1 MAYSRFIDNQ
11 FLVPLFDTN
20 LSKIKTKLRTQG
32 GVTGNFGRAK
42 TKAGSSLRDIGQT
55 KADKVTVTKHKDYID
70 RMIVVF
76 KTSSDE
82 RLRDFA
88 YHELHRLNCFQ
99 ETRLA
104 VQGRICEPYRGPESD
119 N

>member
-1 MAYSRFIDNQ
+1 MS
-11 FLVPLFDTN
+11 PLFDTN

-32 GVTGNFGRAK
+32 AVTGNFGHAK

-55 KADKVTVTKHKDYID
+55 NAKTVTITRRRDYIE

-76 KTSSDE
+76 ETSSDE

-104 VQGRICEPYRGPESD
+104 VQGRTSAPFRGPIGA
-119 N
+119 